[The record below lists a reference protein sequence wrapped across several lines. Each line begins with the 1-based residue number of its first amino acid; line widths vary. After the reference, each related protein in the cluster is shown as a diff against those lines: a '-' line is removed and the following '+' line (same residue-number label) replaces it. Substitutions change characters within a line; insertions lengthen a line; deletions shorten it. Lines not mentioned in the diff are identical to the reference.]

1 MCQAAEA
8 VVIQVPSLLLPHQAT
23 KYLNIGQAVHPSI
36 PSQLMHHQGVLAYQT
51 LEDHQRQRILGTRVF
66 VLDSLVLDQGIKL

>member
-1 MCQAAEA
+1 MCQVVEV
-8 VVIQVPSLLLPHQAT
+8 VVIQAPLLPLPPQVT

-36 PSQLMHHQGVLAYQT
+36 PSQLMHHQGVLASQT

-66 VLDSLVLDQGIKL
+66 VLESLVLDQGINL